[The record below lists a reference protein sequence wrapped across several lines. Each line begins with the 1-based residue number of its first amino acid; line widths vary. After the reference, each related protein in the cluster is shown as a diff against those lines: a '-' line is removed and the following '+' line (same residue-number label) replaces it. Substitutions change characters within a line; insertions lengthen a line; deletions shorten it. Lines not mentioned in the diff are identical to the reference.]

1 MLEIPELTAQAIR
14 DAAVRIDPVFT
25 GSPQFVHDGLSERLG
40 VPVVVKVETVNPIR
54 SFKGRGTWLA
64 VQGLAGEGRI
74 GPDRPIVVASA
85 GNFGQG
91 VAYAARA
98 LGVSAVVF
106 TSRHANRG
114 KVARMRALGA
124 TVIAVGEDFDDARG
138 ASERYAAER
147 GAELLVDGDDPRIAT
162 GAASLALEL
171 TDAVDAGVLPRLAVA
186 SVPVGNGALINGVG
200 SWLRHASAGTRV
212 VGVQAEG
219 ADAMTRSFAA
229 GRPIDGDH
237 VDTYADGIASRIA
250 IPRAVELMFGRV
262 DAMHTVT
269 EDALHEAQAAL
280 TEALGITVEGR
291 GGCLVGGA
299 APVAAARRRRR
310 SSSSPAATPDPS
322 GGGVGPRMAGTR
334 NLPFDV
340 RDLARSVVPIV
351 LLSLGAA
358 VPQARFAVL
367 FVIAAGPRS
376 PSHATRRSAGRG
388 QARYQSPSAC
398 SGARSR
404 PVSGPDG
411 SSIARI
417 RHRRS
422 PCGARSKAS
431 SSCSRWPRWR
441 SCSAPSRRPS
451 TCGCRP
457 GAGGRGRSWLPRHR
471 PDRAGPRA
479 VPCPAVLRRR
489 VVHDPARRPRAGARL
504 RGVEWR
510 HGGGRLSRRPDGL
523 VRAGDGHRVPR
534 SSVRPWSSGWRTR
547 EPTSSASR
555 SR

>member
-1 MLEIPELTAQAIR
+1 MTTELPMLEIPELTAQAIR
-14 DAAVRIDPVFT
+14 DAAATIDPVFT

-54 SFKGRGTWLA
+54 SFKGRGTWVA
-64 VQGLAGEGRI
+64 VHGLAGEGRI

-98 LGVSAVVF
+98 LGVSTVVF

-124 TVIAVGEDFDDARG
+124 TVIAEGEDFDDARG

-162 GAASLALEL
+162 GAASLALEV

-186 SVPVGNGALINGVG
+186 SVPVGNGALIDGVG

-280 TEALGITVEGR
+280 TEALGITVEGAA
-291 GGCLVGGA
+291 GASWAGLIESPPTDGA
-299 APVAAARRRRR
+299 A
-310 SSSSPAATPDPS
+310 
-322 GGGVGPRMAGTR
+322 
-334 NLPFDV
+334 L
-340 RDLARSVVPIV
+340 
-351 LLSLGAA
+351 
-358 VPQARFAVL
+358 
-367 FVIAAGPRS
+367 VII
-376 PSHATRRSAGRG
+376 T
-388 QARYQSPSAC
+388 
-398 SGARSR
+398 
-404 PVSGPDG
+404 G
-411 SSIARI
+411 SNA
-417 RHRRS
+417 
-422 PCGARSKAS
+422 
-431 SSCSRWPRWR
+431 
-441 SCSAPSRRPS
+441 
-451 TCGCRP
+451 
-457 GAGGRGRSWLPRHR
+457 
-471 PDRAGPRA
+471 
-479 VPCPAVLRRR
+479 
-489 VVHDPARRPRAGARL
+489 
-504 RGVEWR
+504 
-510 HGGGRLSRRPDGL
+510 
-523 VRAGDGHRVPR
+523 
-534 SSVRPWSSGWRTR
+534 
-547 EPTSSASR
+547 
-555 SR
+555 